1 MTQSFS
7 HRTHYLLV
15 KCETDFPIATKR
27 VSSGRPLCISS
38 KIEADSAKGA
48 DEAKSTRNGIRAFAC
63 VNSQESRRQPI
74 LLVLAGHNFRPRL
87 PSWLCCTAHSHRVD
101 LAGACQAA
109 LQRDKRHSLAT
120 RPVRFRLDRQNPSR
134 N

>member
-7 HRTHYLLV
+7 HRPHYFLV

-27 VSSGRPLCISS
+27 VGSGRPLCIGS
-38 KIEADSAKGA
+38 KNEANSAKGA

-63 VNSQESRRQPI
+63 VNSQESRRQPT
-74 LLVLAGHNFRPRL
+74 LLVLAGHNLDRDCLLGGVAQHIRTGRI
-87 PSWLCCTAHSHRVD
+87 SR
-101 LAGACQAA
+101 ACQAA
-109 LQRDKRHSLAT
+109 LQPDNRQSLAT
-120 RPVRFRLDRQNPSR
+120 RPVPFRLDSQNPNR